1 MDISGGRKVFIET
14 PLGLIVL
21 SVGGGKRERKLVV
34 EMPDAMTA
42 HHAVE
47 RCDESPKY
55 GQRTADGRFVPKHA
69 GLLLQVVDETGA
81 VVDLAPAQT
90 IRIKA
95 NVSSTNQ

>member
-34 EMPDAMTA
+34 ELPESLTA
-42 HHAVE
+42 HHNVE
-47 RCDESPKY
+47 RCDESPQF
-55 GQRTADGRFVPKHA
+55 GRRTEDGRFVPKSVA
-69 GLLLQVVDETGA
+69 PLLMVTDDSGA
-81 VVDLAPAQT
+81 VVGLTQAQT

-95 NVSSTNQ
+95 HVRSTDQ